1 MASGVLLGRHQ
12 RSGWVVIVTLAVG
25 MAVGGMGCQVAPGPT
40 LDGAYRLYE
49 AGETGAAFADAA
61 ELAGRAKSGQRF
73 EAAYLAGLSAKDLGD
88 GRSAVRY
95 LIQATRSPDPVLAGD
110 AGVTLGTVHAE
121 AGRHQAAADA
131 YLAAAD
137 RLIGEGRAKAS
148 FFAAVAQ
155 QKLGQWAQAR
165 TNFILARAQ
174 SADPILKR
182 RATEQLR
189 VSGFTIQLGAFRN
202 AANARGVAEGIA
214 AEAVALG
221 LGRPRLVASVLP
233 ETGSVTLVHVGTFST
248 FGSAA
253 LRRDAMGVEGVIVP
267 ISE

>member
-1 MASGVLLGRHQ
+1 MLMVVVA
-12 RSGWVVIVTLAVG
+12 GWLI
-25 MAVGGMGCQVAPGPT
+25 VGGVGCQVAPGPT
-40 LDGAYRLYE
+40 LDGAYRLYD
-49 AGETGAAFADAA
+49 AGEKRAAFEDAA
-61 ELAGRAKSGQRF
+61 ELAGRGKSGQRF

-95 LIQATRSPDPVLAGD
+95 LSQATRSPDPVLAGD

-131 YLAAAD
+131 YLAASD
-137 RLIGEGRAKAS
+137 RLTGEARAKAS
-148 FFAAVAQ
+148 FFAAVSQ

-174 SADPILKR
+174 SSDPILER

-202 AANARGVAEGIA
+202 AGNARGVAEGVA
-214 AEAVALG
+214 AESVAMG
-221 LGRPRLVASVLP
+221 LGEPRLVASVLP
-233 ETGSVTLVHVGTFST
+233 ETGAVTLVHVGTFST

-253 LRRDAMGVEGVIVP
+253 LRRDALGVEGVIVP
-267 ISE
+267 ISDGP